1 MPLANQRTNAM
12 SHTIIGLDQ
21 AEEHILN
28 CDVSD
33 DALETAAGTRNEKA
47 AAYTAPFALICIP
60 FVAQSVV
67 HDTAAL
73 Q

>member
-1 MPLANQRTNAM
+1 M
-12 SHTIIGLDQ
+12 SHTIIGLEQ
-21 AEEHILN
+21 AEEAILN

-60 FVAQSVV
+60 FVAQGAVQ
-67 HDTAAL
+67 DTATFR
-73 Q
+73 